1 MRNDENRPIDN
12 PDNRN
17 EELSWNDPKH
27 PRYGEHKDKLSYDP
41 KLGYQEPANSP
52 SIAEDAN
59 TGDHTPIRTNPA
71 GESMDNDPVHQ
82 SQGKELDDY
91 EILKEGPDSTVPGS
105 DRTLSDSILD
115 GPETG
120 GVHRD
125 VDREAR
131 HDYDHEGNPDHIHAE
146 PLDLDREFYEEGINP
161 EGNQGIQDVVYN
173 PTGNHGSREVGMEPE
188 EFDTQHEDRNE
199 QDKNF
204 GTHAPVMEP
213 RVTEE
218 VEEADYNPD
227 GSQEAKEEESERA
240 FNEQARE
247 VELDTATYP
256 SAQAANDTNVV
267 KKASPEG
274 PLHLEEEQEAREG
287 GFAEDPQGLNH
298 TGVDYGVQESDYGDE
313 EEPTVNLHQ
322 ELADAEKRL
331 RDEE

>member
-71 GESMDNDPVHQ
+71 GESIDNDPVHQ

-120 GVHRD
+120 G
-125 VDREAR
+125 
-131 HDYDHEGNPDHIHAE
+131 
-146 PLDLDREFYEEGINP
+146 
-161 EGNQGIQDVVYN
+161 
-173 PTGNHGSREVGMEPE
+173 
-188 EFDTQHEDRNE
+188 
-199 QDKNF
+199 
-204 GTHAPVMEP
+204 
-213 RVTEE
+213 
-218 VEEADYNPD
+218 
-227 GSQEAKEEESERA
+227 SQETKEEESERA

-331 RDEE
+331 RHEE